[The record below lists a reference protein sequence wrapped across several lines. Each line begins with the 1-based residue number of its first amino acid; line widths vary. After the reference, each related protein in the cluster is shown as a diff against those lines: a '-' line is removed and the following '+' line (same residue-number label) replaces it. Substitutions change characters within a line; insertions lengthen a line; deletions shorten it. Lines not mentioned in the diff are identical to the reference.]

1 MSKPSNLSPVDT
13 DPVFE
18 AIEKH
23 RAAEAILAKAREL
36 TAENKRE
43 AIGLTEEE
51 AEGIYDPVWNA
62 AQDARDELVAAVPQT
77 KAGMRAKLVHL
88 SEYYSELVCEG
99 GYAVQEHEWNAL
111 RESINASPALA

>member
-1 MSKPSNLSPVDT
+1 MSKPSNLSPADT

-43 AIGLTEEE
+43 AVGLLEEE

-62 AQDARDELVAAVPQT
+62 AQDARDELVAVAQT
-77 KAGMRAKLVHL
+77 KTGMRAKMVHL
-88 SEYYSELVCEG
+88 SEYYYELVCEG
-99 GYAVQEHEWNAL
+99 GLMVQEYEWNAL
-111 RESINASPALA
+111 LKSINASPALA